1 MKPGDQEATQGD
13 IQSPEKN
20 RRLSHMRLSDNEQ
33 GADQAQPGD
42 QEATQGTTCSPE
54 RNRILSYMRLSD
66 SEHKTVQAEPGNQEA
81 TQGAVESPMKRLLNQ
96 RYVSC
101 GDNLQ
106 EAGRSKRSWN
116 KRKSTHES

>member
-1 MKPGDQEATQGD
+1 MNKELTRHNQVIKKPLKGPHAH
-13 IQSPEKN
+13 P
-20 RRLSHMRLSDNEQ
+20 R
-33 GADQAQPGD
+33 
-42 QEATQGTTCSPE
+42 GTGYYLT
-54 RNRILSYMRLSD
+54 YMRLSD

-96 RYVSC
+96 RYGSC

-116 KRKSTHES
+116 KGKSTHES

>member
-1 MKPGDQEATQGD
+1 MNKELTRHNQVIKKPLKGPHAH
-13 IQSPEKN
+13 P
-20 RRLSHMRLSDNEQ
+20 
-33 GADQAQPGD
+33 
-42 QEATQGTTCSPE
+42 

-96 RYVSC
+96 IYVSC